1 MSVLDEISRAVDERG
16 KEFIAL
22 SDQIWD
28 NPELRWNEFAS
39 IAAQIQVAER
49 AGFTIQRQV
58 AGIPTAFS
66 AEYGTG
72 GPVIAILGEYDSLA
86 GLSQESGVAARQPDP
101 ATRRATGKAAVTT
114 CSAPARCSPRWR
126 WPASLTATACPGG
139 SATTA
144 ARPRRPPRARPSWSR
159 GAPSPTSTPR

>member
-1 MSVLDEISRAVDERG
+1 MSPLDEISKAVDERG
-16 KEFIAL
+16 AEFTAL

-39 IAAQIQVAER
+39 VAAQIEVAER

-101 ATRRATGKAAVTT
+101 ANESGNGQGCGHHLLGTGSPHPAVELGRRLLLHA
-114 CSAPARCSPRWR
+114 
-126 WPASLTATACPGG
+126 
-139 SATTA
+139 
-144 ARPRRPPRARPSWSR
+144 
-159 GAPSPTSTPR
+159 